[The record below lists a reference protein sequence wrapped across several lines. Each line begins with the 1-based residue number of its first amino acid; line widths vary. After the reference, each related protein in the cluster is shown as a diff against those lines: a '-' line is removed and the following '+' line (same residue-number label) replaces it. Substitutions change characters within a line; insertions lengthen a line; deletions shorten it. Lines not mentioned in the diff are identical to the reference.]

1 MTMETLL
8 QDLRYG
14 LRVLLTRPGFTA
26 VAIIAL
32 ALGIGAN
39 SAIFSVVSGVVLRP
53 LPYKDPSRL
62 MMVWSRRPLLQA
74 QEGLSEYPVSA
85 ADFIDWRDRNQ
96 SFEQIAAFH
105 SQPFN
110 LTGAGEPEYLG
121 GVRASANL
129 FSLLGVEAQQ
139 GRTFLPE
146 EDQLGAGHVVAISDG
161 LWKRRFGADPNIV
174 GQKLILNDEPYTVVG
189 VLPKDFQF
197 PRKGELPAGYQFPR
211 QADFYTPLAWTPAQ
225 ATNRGR
231 NFLAVVA
238 RLKAGVTMQQA
249 QADVDGIAEQLRQE
263 YPQANANKEIFV
275 VSLHQQAVG
284 KVRTAL
290 FVLLGAVGFVLL
302 IACANVANLLLARAA
317 TRHKE
322 FAIRTALGASR
333 LRVIRQLLTESIL
346 LSILGGAA
354 GLLISLWGTDLL
366 LAISPGNLPRMDTV
380 SVDARVLAFTFA
392 LSVLTGVVFGLAP
405 AIQISKPDLND
416 ALKEGGRAS
425 SIGFRHNR
433 FRSLLV
439 VSEIALSLV
448 LLIGAGLMIRS
459 FIRLLNVDPGLNP
472 DHLLTLDVGLPRNK
486 YTGPQQVAFFQQ
498 IIDRARAIPGV
509 ESAGAA
515 YPLPLSGAEE
525 GLGIGI
531 ENRTAPPGEPF
542 IAGGRWVSSDYLKVM
557 GIALIQ
563 GREFNESDGAN
574 SPRVVMINE
583 AMAHRYWPGED
594 PIGKRIAFDQVN
606 GQPNWREIVGIARD
620 VRHTSLDSDPKP
632 EMFIPFTQFPSFFMT
647 IVLRTSG
654 DPLSFVAAARNEVL
668 AVKND
673 QPISNVHKMEDL
685 LANSVAQRRFNMLLL
700 GVFATIALLLSAVG
714 IYGVMSYSVAQ
725 RSHEI
730 GVRMALGAQS
740 SDVLALVVKQGMRLA
755 LTGLG
760 IGLAAAFAVT
770 RIMASLL
777 YGVSATDPLTFAII
791 ATLLGSVAFLAC
803 YLPARRATK
812 VDPMVALRYE

>member
-1 MTMETLL
+1 METLL

-14 LRVLLTRPGFTA
+14 VRVLLTRPGFTI

-39 SAIFSVVSGVVLRP
+39 SAIFSVVNGVVLRA
-53 LPYKDPSRL
+53 LPYKDPDRL
-62 MMVWSRRPLLQA
+62 MMVWSRRPMLQA
-74 QEGLSEYPVSA
+74 REGLSEYPVSA

-96 SFEQIAAFH
+96 SFEEIAAFH

-129 FSLLGVEAQQ
+129 FSLLGIEAQQ

-146 EDQLGAGHVVAISDG
+146 EDQPGAGHVVAISDG

-231 NFLAVVA
+231 NFLAVVG
-238 RLKAGVTMQQA
+238 RLKAGFTMQQA
-249 QADVDGIAEQLRQE
+249 QTDVDAIAEQLRQE
-263 YPQANANKEIFV
+263 YPQANANKDIFI

-284 KVRTAL
+284 KVRNAL
-290 FVLLGAVGFVLL
+290 LVLLGAVGFVLL

-333 LRVIRQLLTESIL
+333 RRVIRQLLTESIL
-346 LSILGGAA
+346 LSLLGGVA

-366 LAISPGNLPRMDTV
+366 LAISPGNLPRTDSV
-380 SVDARVLAFTFA
+380 SIDGRVLAFTFA
-392 LSVLTGVVFGLAP
+392 LSVLTGIVFGLAP
-405 AIQISKPDLND
+405 AIQVSKPDLND

-472 DHLLTLDVGLPRNK
+472 DHLLTLDVALPRNK

-509 ESAGAA
+509 ESAGTA
-515 YPLPLSGAEE
+515 YPLPLSGGEE
-525 GLGIGI
+525 GLGLGI
-531 ENRTAPPGEPF
+531 ENRTALPGEPF
-542 IAGGRWVSSDYLKVM
+542 IAGGRWVSADYLKVM

-563 GREFNESDGAN
+563 GREFTEGDGIN

-583 AMAHRYWPGED
+583 AMAHRYWPDED
-594 PIGKRIAFDQVN
+594 AIGKRIAFDQVN
-606 GQPNWREIVGIARD
+606 GQPNWREIVGINRD
-620 VRHTSLDSDPKP
+620 VRHTSLDSDPQP
-632 EMFIPFTQFPSFFMT
+632 EMFIPFTQFPTFFMT
-647 IVLRTSG
+647 LVLRTSGG

-673 QPISNVHKMEDL
+673 QPISNVHKMQDL

-700 GVFATIALLLSAVG
+700 GVFAMIALLLSAVG

-740 SDVLALVVKQGMRLA
+740 SDVLALVVKQGMTLA
-755 LTGLG
+755 LAGLG
-760 IGLAAAFAVT
+760 IGLAVAFVVT

-777 YGVSATDPLTFAII
+777 YEISATDPLTFAII
-791 ATLLGSVAFLAC
+791 ALLLGSVAFLAC

-812 VDPMVALRYE
+812 VDPMIALRYE

>member
-1 MTMETLL
+1 
-8 QDLRYG
+8 
-14 LRVLLTRPGFTA
+14 
-26 VAIIAL
+26 
-32 ALGIGAN
+32 
-39 SAIFSVVSGVVLRP
+39 
-53 LPYKDPSRL
+53 
-62 MMVWSRRPLLQA
+62 
-74 QEGLSEYPVSA
+74 
-85 ADFIDWRDRNQ
+85 
-96 SFEQIAAFH
+96 
-105 SQPFN
+105 
-110 LTGAGEPEYLG
+110 
-121 GVRASANL
+121 
-129 FSLLGVEAQQ
+129 
-139 GRTFLPE
+139 
-146 EDQLGAGHVVAISDG
+146 
-161 LWKRRFGADPNIV
+161 
-174 GQKLILNDEPYTVVG
+174 
-189 VLPKDFQF
+189 
-197 PRKGELPAGYQFPR
+197 
-211 QADFYTPLAWTPAQ
+211 
-225 ATNRGR
+225 
-231 NFLAVVA
+231 
-238 RLKAGVTMQQA
+238 
-249 QADVDGIAEQLRQE
+249 
-263 YPQANANKEIFV
+263 
-275 VSLHQQAVG
+275 
-284 KVRTAL
+284 
-290 FVLLGAVGFVLL
+290 
-302 IACANVANLLLARAA
+302 
-317 TRHKE
+317 
-322 FAIRTALGASR
+322 
-333 LRVIRQLLTESIL
+333 
-346 LSILGGAA
+346 
-354 GLLISLWGTDLL
+354 
-366 LAISPGNLPRMDTV
+366 
-380 SVDARVLAFTFA
+380 VLAFTFA

-405 AIQISKPDLND
+405 AIQISKPDLNE

-425 SIGFRHNR
+425 STGFRHNR

-459 FIRLLNVDPGLNP
+459 FIRLVNVDPGLNP
-472 DHLLTLDVGLPRNK
+472 NHLLTLDVGLPRNK

-574 SPRVVMINE
+574 TPKVVMVNE
-583 AMAHRYWPGED
+583 AMAHRYWPDED
-594 PIGKRIAFDQVN
+594 AIGKRIAFDQVN
-606 GQPNWREIVGIARD
+606 GQPNWREIVGITRD

-654 DPLSFVAAARNEVL
+654 DPMSFVAAARNEVL
-668 AVKND
+668 AVKSD

-685 LANSVAQRRFNMLLL
+685 LANSVAERRFNMLLL

-755 LTGLG
+755 LAGLG